1 MRRKSAGWIRKT
13 SMSASSSTHELRPA
27 TPADVPAITAI
38 YGHYVLTHTA
48 TFELDPPD
56 EDEMRARMTAIAS
69 ARMPYW
75 VAEDGGAVV
84 GYCYVAPYRPRPAY
98 RFTVENSVYVA
109 PDRVGRGIGSGLL
122 AKVVAEC
129 VPLGLRE
136 IVAVIGDSDNRPS
149 IHLHRSAGFTDV
161 GTLRNVG
168 FKFDRWL
175 DTVIMQRS
183 LGDGT
188 PGSCR

>member
-1 MRRKSAGWIRKT
+1 
-13 SMSASSSTHELRPA
+13 MSPAAARHTLRPA

-38 YGHYVLTHTA
+38 YAHYVLTHTA

-56 EDEMRARMTAIAS
+56 ESEMRSRMNAIA
-69 ARMPYW
+69 AVQMPYW
-75 VAEDGGAVV
+75 VAEDAGDVA

-109 PDRVGRGIGSGLL
+109 PGQVGRGVGTALL
-122 AKVVAEC
+122 AKVIDEC
-129 VPLGLRE
+129 EPMGLRE
-136 IVAVIGDSDNRPS
+136 IVAVIGGSDNLRS
-149 IHLHRSAGFTDV
+149 IHLHRSAGFVDV

-175 DTVIMQRS
+175 DTVIMQHS
-183 LGDGT
+183 LVGGAPD
-188 PGSCR
+188 SSR

>member
-1 MRRKSAGWIRKT
+1 MSVSSANSG
-13 SMSASSSTHELRPA
+13 LRPA
-27 TPADVPAITAI
+27 ALADVPAITAI
-38 YGHYVLTHTA
+38 YGHYVRTHTS

-56 EDEMRARMTAIAS
+56 EDEMRSRMNAIAS
-69 ARMPYW
+69 VRMPYW
-75 VAEDGGAVV
+75 VADDAGEVV

-109 PDRVGRGIGSGLL
+109 PGRVGGGIGTALL
-122 AKVVAEC
+122 AKVIDEC

-136 IVAVIGDSDNRPS
+136 IVAVIGDSANLPS
-149 IHLHRSAGFTDV
+149 IHLHRSAGFVDV
-161 GTLRNVG
+161 GTLCNVG

-183 LGDGT
+183 LASGALD
-188 PGSCR
+188 SSV

>member
-1 MRRKSAGWIRKT
+1 
-13 SMSASSSTHELRPA
+13 MSVSPSTHELRPA
-27 TPADVPAITAI
+27 TPADVPALTAI
-38 YGHYVLTHTA
+38 YGHYVRTHTA
-48 TFELDPPD
+48 TFALDPPD

-69 ARMPYW
+69 AQMPYW
-75 VAEDGGAVV
+75 VAEHVGAVV

-109 PDRVGRGIGSGLL
+109 PDRVGRGIGTALL
-122 AKVVAEC
+122 AKVVGEC
-129 VPLGLRE
+129 VPLGIRE
-136 IVAVIGDSDNRPS
+136 IVAVIGDSDNQPS
-149 IHLHRSAGFTDV
+149 IHLHRSAGFIDV

-183 LGDGT
+183 LDGG
-188 PGSCR
+188 PLDSSR